1 MYDAGPMSLDAEPLG
16 HCPECGTE
24 IARGFLLIEYESGG
38 RPARFAECPD
48 CRNVVH
54 PSVD

>member
-1 MYDAGPMSLDAEPLG
+1 MSFNAKTLG
-16 HCPECGTE
+16 YCPECGNE
-24 IARGFLLIEYESGG
+24 IARDFLLIEYESGG

-54 PSVD
+54 PSTE